1 MTPSIVLFFSLCAA
15 LCMALALVVIL
26 PWMYQK
32 RYTDNRL
39 MHLNVNTFYQRLA
52 ELEEDYAAGT
62 ISQSVHQ
69 AQVVELKR
77 QLLAAEQVSES
88 MRPVS
93 IKSRLIILVWIP
105 LLAAMAYL
113 LVQDRA
119 AVFTLWQA
127 QDSVGQIADELMTGK
142 LDTPPEWAT
151 KDSAALISAIQTN
164 VHHHAYD
171 ADRWMRLSELFLSL
185 DAKPQA
191 LEALARA
198 YRLSPDNEEIA
209 STYAQISFF
218 SNDGR
223 LDETSRQVLT
233 DILSKNPN
241 HEGAQM
247 LMAMGE
253 TRAGN
258 FVQAQAWVARL
269 RSAIAAKS
277 GDHSAAL
284 ASLDKLSATID
295 EQAQKAATGVAV
307 TVEVDSKLLAQVQQ
321 TDVLFVSISDVAGG
335 PPYAVQRLGVDVLK
349 QGRAEVT
356 LSNLN
361 AMMPE
366 RTLSA
371 ARDAGVKL
379 ALSARISKSGQAIS
393 QSGDLSANPV
403 PLSQT
408 QTQAQIVINQVVP

>member
-32 RYTDNRL
+32 RYTDNGL

>member
-52 ELEEDYAAGT
+52 ELEEDYATGT

>member
-1 MTPSIVLFFSLCAA
+1 
-15 LCMALALVVIL
+15 
-26 PWMYQK
+26 
-32 RYTDNRL
+32 
-39 MHLNVNTFYQRLA
+39 
-52 ELEEDYAAGT
+52 
-62 ISQSVHQ
+62 
-69 AQVVELKR
+69 
-77 QLLAAEQVSES
+77 
-88 MRPVS
+88 
-93 IKSRLIILVWIP
+93 
-105 LLAAMAYL
+105 
-113 LVQDRA
+113 
-119 AVFTLWQA
+119 
-127 QDSVGQIADELMTGK
+127 
-142 LDTPPEWAT
+142 
-151 KDSAALISAIQTN
+151 
-164 VHHHAYD
+164 
-171 ADRWMRLSELFLSL
+171 
-185 DAKPQA
+185 
-191 LEALARA
+191 
-198 YRLSPDNEEIA
+198 
-209 STYAQISFF
+209 
-218 SNDGR
+218 
-223 LDETSRQVLT
+223 
-233 DILSKNPN
+233 
-241 HEGAQM
+241 M